1 VAGSEQRSYDPLVDV
16 GTDSGLTGAGE
27 STLSPREQE
36 VLALVAAGLTN
47 TEMAERLRLS
57 VHGVKFHLAS
67 IYRKLGVSNRTEAAV
82 HFLRAVP
89 ATDHGPEAHAL

>member
-1 VAGSEQRSYDPLVDV
+1 MDV
-16 GTDSGLTGAGE
+16 GTESGLAEVGDN
-27 STLSPREQE
+27 SLSPRERE

-47 TEMAERLRLS
+47 TEMAQQLRLS

-89 ATDHGPEAHAL
+89 VTDQGPEAHAL

>member
-1 VAGSEQRSYDPLVDV
+1 MDV
-16 GTDSGLTGAGE
+16 GTDHGLAETSGND
-27 STLSPREQE
+27 LSPRERE

-47 TEMAERLRLS
+47 TEMAQQLRLS

-82 HFLRAVP
+82 HFMRAVP
-89 ATDHGPEAHAL
+89 VTEQGPEAHAV